1 MSGHSKWAQI
11 KRQKGVTDQKRG
23 ALFTKLAN
31 VITIAARE
39 GGGDPE
45 MNFKLR
51 LAMEKAK
58 QSNMPKN
65 NIERAVKRGIGEVPG
80 VQIEEVTYEGFGPG
94 GVALVIEAITDNK
107 NRTASTLRHIL
118 LKYGGNLSG
127 TKSVLWMFSHKGI
140 LKIAKSHIQNIAKEE
155 LELKVIDVGVE
166 DIIEENDEL
175 TILTKPENLQKVKE
189 NLEAQNI
196 KADYVEIEL
205 IAKDKINIEDK
216 NIRDKI
222 EKLFEELDG
231 LDDIDNFYSN
241 YGEI

>member
-1 MSGHSKWAQI
+1 MSGHSKWTQI

-39 GGGDPE
+39 GGRDPE

-58 QSNMPKN
+58 QANMPKD
-65 NIERAVKRGIGEVPG
+65 NIERAIRRGTGEVPG

>member
-94 GVALVIEAITDNK
+94 GIALVIEAITDNK

-127 TKSVLWMFSHKGI
+127 TKSVLWMFSRKGI